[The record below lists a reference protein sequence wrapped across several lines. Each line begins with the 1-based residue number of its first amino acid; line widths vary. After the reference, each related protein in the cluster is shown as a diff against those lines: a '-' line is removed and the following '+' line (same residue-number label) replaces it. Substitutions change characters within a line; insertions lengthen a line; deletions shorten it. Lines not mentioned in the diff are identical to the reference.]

1 MRFKQWWVT
10 TRFYKWLQTFQ
21 HEAII
26 INGMIPVIESE
37 SKTSIE
43 DAEDWFEKAIKEE
56 EKWKERGIEFYGK
69 FANRTMEEQ
78 NQNLTPVT
86 LESTTVDKAE
96 PTELEKVVISLQ
108 GHVDNLTTKLDSISE
123 VAKKLNPTG
132 FSSLVTNLVSPA
144 VAEGTGIIDTIKK
157 YVTDA
162 EILAENIESVNIFV
176 KKQV

>member
-1 MRFKQWWVT
+1 MRFKQWWTT
-10 TRFYKWLQTFQ
+10 TRFYRWLQTFQ
-21 HEAII
+21 HEVT
-26 INGMIPVIESE
+26 NLEKKE
-37 SKTSIE
+37 
-43 DAEDWFEKAIKEE
+43 EDWFEKAIKEE
-56 EKWKERGIEFYGK
+56 EKWKEKGIEFFDK
-69 FANRTMEEQ
+69 LTNRTMEEQ
-78 NQNLTPVT
+78 NQDLVSFKVN
-86 LESTTVDKAE
+86 KAE